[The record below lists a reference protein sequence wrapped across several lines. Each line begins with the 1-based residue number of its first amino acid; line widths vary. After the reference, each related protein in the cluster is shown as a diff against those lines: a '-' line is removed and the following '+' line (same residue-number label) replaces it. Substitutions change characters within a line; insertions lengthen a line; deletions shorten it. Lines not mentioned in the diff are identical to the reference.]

1 MVIVWDA
8 FGYIYDLDILYI
20 HPSLVL
26 VRLLVVVLG
35 EMAKVCWWW
44 VSTDDEKKTYD
55 VSVVVCALPLLSLY

>member
-35 EMAKVCWWW
+35 EMAKVW
-44 VSTDDEKKTYD
+44 STDDEKTYD
-55 VSVVVCALPLLSLY
+55 VSVVVFALPLSLY